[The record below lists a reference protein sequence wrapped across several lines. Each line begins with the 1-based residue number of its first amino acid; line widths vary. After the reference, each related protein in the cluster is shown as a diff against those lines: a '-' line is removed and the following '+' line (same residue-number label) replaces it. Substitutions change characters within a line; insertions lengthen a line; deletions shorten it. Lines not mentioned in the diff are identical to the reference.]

1 MNAGDFFGLVAA
13 LLGLISI
20 VWILAGV
27 YKRNLDFKE
36 RKLELEVQA
45 ATARASAPSN
55 RNDRLEERVR
65 VLERIATDRSPELA
79 SQIEALRD
87 TRADKM
93 LLDEGS
99 AA

>member
-27 YKRNLDFKE
+27 YKRNLVFKE

-45 ATARASAPSN
+45 ASARN
-55 RNDRLEERVR
+55 
-65 VLERIATDRSPELA
+65 
-79 SQIEALRD
+79 
-87 TRADKM
+87 
-93 LLDEGS
+93 
-99 AA
+99 